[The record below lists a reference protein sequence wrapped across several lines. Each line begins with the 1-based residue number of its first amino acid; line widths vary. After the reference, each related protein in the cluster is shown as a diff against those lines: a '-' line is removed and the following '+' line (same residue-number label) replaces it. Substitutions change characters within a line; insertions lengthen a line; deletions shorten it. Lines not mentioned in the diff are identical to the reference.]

1 MSADLTA
8 KRFIERLREHQSDE
22 ERKKIQ
28 RYFKTGEG
36 EYSENDQFIG
46 VRMGQVFALAKEFVD
61 MPATEIEL
69 LMDNPVHEARAGAMS
84 IMDKCARSKRT
95 SEQRRKELFDLYM
108 RRIDRV
114 NNWDLVDLAAPY
126 VIGGYLFDKS
136 RDVLYEL
143 ARSENVWERRTSVVA
158 TSYFIRQSD
167 LDDTYRIAEILIND
181 DHDLIHKA
189 VGGWLREAGKRD
201 RERLL
206 AFLDEHAARMPRTM
220 LRYAIEHLDKDLK
233 EHFRSI
239 KIAVDADCR
248 QLLD

>member
-8 KRFIERLREHQSDE
+8 KRFIERLTEHQSDE

-28 RYFKTGEG
+28 RYFKTGNG

-46 VRMGQVFALAKEFVD
+46 VRMGQVFALAKEFVA

-69 LMDNPVHEARAGAMS
+69 LMDSPVHEARAGAMS
-84 IMDKCARSKRT
+84 VMDKCARGKRT
-95 SEQRRKELFDLYM
+95 SEQRRKELFDLYT

-126 VIGGYLFDKS
+126 VVGGFLFDKP

-143 ARSENVWERRTSVVA
+143 ARSENVWERRTAIVA
-158 TSYFIRQSD
+158 TSYFIRQHD
-167 LDDTYRIAEILIND
+167 LDDAYRIAEILIND
-181 DHDLIHKA
+181 DHGLIHKA
-189 VGGWLREAGKRD
+189 VGEWLREAGKKD

-233 EHFRSI
+233 EHYRS
-239 KIAVDADCR
+239 KALADDVHQQ
-248 QLLD
+248 QLRG